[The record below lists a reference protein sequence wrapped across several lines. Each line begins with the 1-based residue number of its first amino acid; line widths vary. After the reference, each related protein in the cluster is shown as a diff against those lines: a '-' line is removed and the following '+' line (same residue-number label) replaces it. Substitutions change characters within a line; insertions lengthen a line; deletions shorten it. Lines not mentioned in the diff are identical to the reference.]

1 MSEFESLVLG
11 PIANEQ
17 EKNMEINATSG
28 LLRDI
33 VSLNKEL
40 REEDENRLLSSLK
53 EACDRLD
60 SQEQSEE
67 PPFVDNC
74 LGTTVCSNNND
85 GEVINEGGCSHVEEV
100 VVGVSSPQE
109 EAEEAEMKDGN
120 WNNDDIRYHLS
131 KTGKQTTLQ
140 ASEDNTHEEEKA
152 DEPINKRRMISNKMM
167 EGRRK
172 MEIQEASDAIL
183 TRKRNLFPNTLKG
196 DKPFRQGIC
205 PMMRSR
211 VMLSWWWSEPTSRPS
226 IQVSLTWKSRRF
238 ATRL

>member
-1 MSEFESLVLG
+1 MLG